1 MYEDIIKCHLSYVKS
16 NYGTT
21 TIFFDRYG
29 QISTK
34 DHKYARQMAEQP
46 PGADAF
52 VTEKGSIHPS
62 REEFLGKKNGLSRVS
77 ACEECRGVGC
87 FNIIDIMGKEEE
99 DHDEKERNLF
109 YDLFL

>member
-1 MYEDIIKCHLSYVKS
+1 MPAPDDLMKVICCKCKS
-16 NYGTT
+16 TSRNQCGTNLCSC
-21 TIFFDRYG
+21 R
-29 QISTK
+29 
-34 DHKYARQMAEQP
+34 
-46 PGADAF
+46 
-52 VTEKGSIHPS
+52 
-62 REEFLGKKNGLSRVS
+62 KNGLSRVS